1 MKKNVLLNY
10 SYTDKCI
17 DSIDGEIFLQ
27 SLSKLKGFEKQ
38 NTDVA
43 SEYSQHKKDAVF
55 YCKQLLNT
63 EKYERWKFMMEAK
76 KKDDLADCFLQGVVS
91 RGNYVSPCDPLP

>member
-27 SLSKLKGFEKQ
+27 SLSKLSGFEK
-38 NTDVA
+38 V
-43 SEYSQHKKDAVF
+43 VF
-55 YCKQLLNT
+55 VNNVGEILKNNAGLNT
-63 EKYERWKFMMEAK
+63 FHYLFK
-76 KKDDLADCFLQGVVS
+76 
-91 RGNYVSPCDPLP
+91 